1 MRTDEPGVPSLAFV
15 QLLSSPA
22 IDADAVERFRVIM
35 AREGTGELALIRTQG
50 EAPLRWFREVYP
62 DLDIEQATRLGIACA
77 EHAQL
82 TSFGPLS
89 VPLVSACTVEEVVEL
104 LTYLPLIT
112 NAVTTQ
118 FQPQQDDLTIRLS
131 GNAGDPD
138 LDCLVV
144 TYCGLALLRLIDLV
158 VVEAS
163 EATMHSHWPEPSVL
177 PREAASRS
185 RLGFDAPFSYLHM
198 PARTLQAACRFP
210 DPISYEL
217 AVTEL
222 QQALARRADT
232 PEFTRRVWALLD
244 DGSGARTIQSVADEF
259 SMSSSTLKR
268 RLAAEGTSFRELLQQ
283 SMVDRARKRLLDP
296 STSVGE
302 VANELGYSDLTNFS
316 HAFKKWTGSS
326 PSHFRREHEV
336 R

>member
-1 MRTDEPGVPSLAFV
+1 
-15 QLLSSPA
+15 
-22 IDADAVERFRVIM
+22 
-35 AREGTGELALIRTQG
+35 
-50 EAPLRWFREVYP
+50 
-62 DLDIEQATRLGIACA
+62 
-77 EHAQL
+77 
-82 TSFGPLS
+82 
-89 VPLVSACTVEEVVEL
+89 
-104 LTYLPLIT
+104 
-112 NAVTTQ
+112 
-118 FQPQQDDLTIRLS
+118 
-131 GNAGDPD
+131 
-138 LDCLVV
+138 
-144 TYCGLALLRLIDLV
+144 
-158 VVEAS
+158 
-163 EATMHSHWPEPSVL
+163 MHSHWPEPSVL

-185 RLGFDAPFSYLHM
+185 RLEFDAPFSYLHM

-222 QQALARRADT
+222 QQALACRADT

>member
-185 RLGFDAPFSYLHM
+185 RLEFDAPFSYLHM
-198 PARTLQAACRFP
+198 PARTLQAPCRFP